1 MQCFGLT
8 VISNPHLL
16 KPTTSSHQRSES
28 SIDSFVCVSE
38 ETGLEGEHSSLKG
51 IADTESWEYLGSGES
66 GSHESSG
73 ARLSEIG
80 EEEDVKKGL
89 DRLFKKH
96 GSPMQG
102 SDEDDRVDLGICK
115 EADEGEVGSNLS
127 DWEKWDD

>member
-1 MQCFGLT
+1 MT
-8 VISNPHLL
+8 SNPLLL
-16 KPTTSSHQRSES
+16 KTVASSHQRSES
-28 SIDSFVCVSE
+28 STDSFVCVSE
-38 ETGLEGEHSSLKG
+38 ETGLEGERSSLKG
-51 IADTESWEYLGSGES
+51 TADTESWEYLGSGVS

-73 ARLSEIG
+73 IRLSEIG

-102 SDEDDRVDLGICK
+102 SDEDDTVDLRACK
-115 EADEGEVGSNLS
+115 EAEEEGEVGSNSS